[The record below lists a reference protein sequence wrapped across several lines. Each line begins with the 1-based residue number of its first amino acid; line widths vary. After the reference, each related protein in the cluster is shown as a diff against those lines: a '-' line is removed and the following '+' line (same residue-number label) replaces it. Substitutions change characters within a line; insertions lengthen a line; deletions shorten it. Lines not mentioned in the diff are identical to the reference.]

1 MDAVTRI
8 LLVWRLLLSNS
19 SVLVRIALYVVPVAM
34 LLTIWV
40 SLTLDGLVQVYI
52 KRLELAYAGMQ
63 GRLSI
68 EAQPFTI
75 NQFRVALAD
84 SGQQALPRH
93 EQTHLIQLK
102 LKNDQQIK
110 KFISLVVFEDE
121 AYEKRFKINNQN
133 TLIINQVLAEQLGE
147 LTQEVSAI
155 KYYKKK
161 NWLLYNKTKVID
173 TGFLTTKALLF
184 ISKKRY
190 EKTMGQVLKGFKSLE
205 IVNNSNADVSGIKEK
220 IEQIARTTSAGSYKI
235 NDILLDTADA
245 RQQFASLRL
254 TQLSLL
260 IIVLSIA
267 AITITYAVKLL
278 LVLKMKALSIMNR
291 LGLARYDLSLALIS
305 GVTIVFLLMM
315 IAGFALHQLTFESV
329 LQILN
334 MPLMPEIVADNVFHL
349 LFFVLLIVIAFVAGK
364 SAKEAVL
371 TAP

>member
-1 MDAVTRI
+1 MDAVTRV

-75 NQFRVALAD
+75 NQFRAALTK

-102 LKNDQQIK
+102 LKNDQEIR

-121 AYEKRFKINNQN
+121 AYEKRFKIDNET

-147 LTQEVSAI
+147 LTQEISAI
-155 KYYKKK
+155 KYYKKN
-161 NWLLYNKTKVID
+161 NWLSYNKAKVID

-184 ISKKRY
+184 IPKKQY
-190 EKTMGQVLKGFKSLE
+190 EKTMGQVLKGFTSLE
-205 IVNNSNADVSGIKEK
+205 IVNNDNADIAGIKKK
-220 IEQIARTTSAGSYKI
+220 IDKIARTTSTGSYKI

-267 AITITYAVKLL
+267 AITIAYAVKLL

-291 LGLARYDLSLALIS
+291 LGLARYDLSLALIT

-315 IAGFALHQLTFESV
+315 VAGFALHQLTFVSV
-329 LQILN
+329 LELLD
-334 MPLMPEIVADNVFHL
+334 MPMMSEVVADNVFYL
-349 LFFVLLIVIAFVAGK
+349 LFFVLLVVIAFVAGK
-364 SAKEAVL
+364 SARDAVL
-371 TAP
+371 TSP

>member
-1 MDAVTRI
+1 MDAVTRV

-75 NQFRVALAD
+75 NQFKTALTEN
-84 SGQQALPRH
+84 GYQALPRH

-102 LKNDQQIK
+102 LKNNQDIR

-121 AYEKRFKINNQN
+121 AYEKRFKIDDQS

-147 LTQEVSAI
+147 LVNDVSAI
-155 KYYKKK
+155 KYYKKN
-161 NWLLYNKTKVID
+161 NWLSYNKAKIID
-173 TGFLTTKALLF
+173 TGFLTTKAILF
-184 ISKKRY
+184 ISKKQY
-190 EKTMGQVLKGFKSLE
+190 ENTMGQLLKGFTSLE
-205 IVNNSNADVSGIKEK
+205 IINNDNADVTGIKEK
-220 IEQIARTTSAGSYKI
+220 IDKIARTSSAGSYKI

-245 RQQFASLRL
+245 RQQFASLRM

-305 GVTIVFLLMM
+305 GVTIAFLMM
-315 IAGFALHQLTFESV
+315 MVAGFALHNLTFVSV
-329 LQILN
+329 LELLD
-334 MPLMPEIVADNVFHL
+334 MPVMASVMADSVFYF
-349 LFFVLLIVIAFVAGK
+349 LFFMLLVVIAFVAGK
-364 SAKEAVL
+364 SAKDAVL
-371 TAP
+371 TSP

>member
-1 MDAVTRI
+1 M
-8 LLVWRLLLSNS
+8 SNS
-19 SVLVRIALYVVPVAM
+19 SVLVRIALYVVPIAM

-75 NQFRVALAD
+75 NQFRTALD
-84 SGQQALPRH
+84 KGGVQALPRH

-102 LKNDQQIK
+102 LKNNKKIR

-121 AYEKRFKINNQN
+121 AYEKRFNTGNQN
-133 TLIINQVLAEQLGE
+133 TLIINQVLAEQLAE
-147 LTQEVSAI
+147 LTQEVSSI
-155 KYYKKK
+155 KYYKQN
-161 NWLLYNKTKVID
+161 NWLLYDRTRIID

-184 ISKKRY
+184 ISKTRY
-190 EKTMGQVLKGFKSLE
+190 EKTMGQSLKGFKSLE
-205 IVNNSNADVSGIKEK
+205 IVNNGNEPVSAIKDR
-220 IEQIARTTSAGSYKI
+220 IEQIARTTASGSYKI

-254 TQLSLL
+254 AQLSLL

-267 AITITYAVKLL
+267 AITIAYAVKLL
-278 LVLKMKALSIMNR
+278 LVLKMKALSIMSR

-315 IAGFALHQLTFESV
+315 VAGFSLHQLTFESV
-329 LQILN
+329 LKLLGLPIMSEIL
-334 MPLMPEIVADNVFHL
+334 ADNIFYFLFAIL
-349 LFFVLLIVIAFVAGK
+349 LVVIALVAGK
-364 SAKEAVL
+364 SAKKAVL
-371 TAP
+371 SAP